1 MGNQFA
7 SKNQYTD
14 YFAKTCMIKADKQ
27 ILDIIRAWTTLFCP
41 IKGTGFVQDLSANVY
56 VNATDSS
63 GEFLGTLDCT
73 IPSNDTRFYS
83 YNIKRM

>member
-14 YFAKTCMIKADKQ
+14 YFAKTCIFKADKQ

-41 IKGTGFVQDLSANVY
+41 IKGTGLSANVY

-73 IPSNDTRFYS
+73 TPSNDTSFYS